1 MERIQRGIIM
11 PDKIFKDLE
20 EVSDEIISSDKKVTI
35 LYAFNATGKTR
46 LSMTF
51 KKKLNPATNSLEDV
65 GLSNKR
71 VLYFNAFTEDLFTWE
86 NDLDHDEN
94 RYLMYHINTAF
105 GKYIEDQSVDQLIN
119 DKFRS
124 FVNDNIF
131 VKFERVENT
140 DQMSVKFQRDD
151 ELIKISRGE
160 ERLFTWCVFMIIA
173 ENIVS
178 DLKEDKNNTDI
189 NSLDYIYIDDPVS
202 SLDDNHCISAAL
214 DLAKLIKDSDLKTP
228 EEKIN
233 GKSIKFVISTHHA
246 LFFEVLSNSIKNK
259 FKKANNIDPK
269 MIKVFEENIG
279 NRQGYVLKGTNNSPF
294 SYHLYIFKKL
304 KKAKYADLSKY
315 HFNLM
320 RNLLEKTALFLG
332 YSDYEALIP
341 QDSDKRSEFLKLL
354 NEYSHGTHP
363 DAESNMLTR
372 KEKLLLKSKFK
383 EFEKRFKW
391 K

>member
-94 RYLMYHINTAF
+94 RYLMYHTNTAF

-119 DKFRS
+119 QKFRS

-173 ENIVS
+173 ANIVS

-246 LFFEVLSNSIKNK
+246 LFFEVLSNSIKNN
-259 FKKANNIDPK
+259 FKKAKNIDPK

-279 NRQGYVLKGTNNSPF
+279 NKQGYVLKGELLVPF
-294 SYHLYIFKKL
+294 
-304 KKAKYADLSKY
+304 
-315 HFNLM
+315 
-320 RNLLEKTALFLG
+320 KT
-332 YSDYEALIP
+332 
-341 QDSDKRSEFLKLL
+341 
-354 NEYSHGTHP
+354 
-363 DAESNMLTR
+363 
-372 KEKLLLKSKFK
+372 
-383 EFEKRFKW
+383 
-391 K
+391 

>member
-294 SYHLYIFKKL
+294 SYHFYIFKKL

-372 KEKLLLKSKFK
+372 KEKLLLKSKFN

>member
-11 PDKIFKDLE
+11 PDKIFQDLE
-20 EVSDEIISSDKKVTI
+20 DVSDEIISSDKKVTI

-105 GKYIEDQSVDQLIN
+105 GKYIEDQSVDRLIN

-228 EEKIN
+228 KEKIN

-259 FKKANNIDPK
+259 FKKAKNIDPK

-279 NRQGYVLKGTNNSPF
+279 NKQGYVLKGTNNSPF
-294 SYHLYIFKKL
+294 SYHIYIFKKL

-383 EFEKRFKW
+383 EFEERFKW

>member
-11 PDKIFKDLE
+11 PDKIFQDLE
-20 EVSDEIISSDKKVTI
+20 DVSDEIISSDKKVTI

-105 GKYIEDQSVDQLIN
+105 GKYIEDQSVDRLIN

-228 EEKIN
+228 KEKIN

-246 LFFEVLSNSIKNK
+246 LF
-259 FKKANNIDPK
+259 
-269 MIKVFEENIG
+269 
-279 NRQGYVLKGTNNSPF
+279 
-294 SYHLYIFKKL
+294 
-304 KKAKYADLSKY
+304 
-315 HFNLM
+315 
-320 RNLLEKTALFLG
+320 
-332 YSDYEALIP
+332 
-341 QDSDKRSEFLKLL
+341 
-354 NEYSHGTHP
+354 
-363 DAESNMLTR
+363 
-372 KEKLLLKSKFK
+372 LKS
-383 EFEKRFKW
+383 
-391 K
+391 

>member
-11 PDKIFKDLE
+11 PDKIFQDLE

-279 NRQGYVLKGTNNSPF
+279 NKQGYVLKGTNNSPF
-294 SYHLYIFKKL
+294 SYHIYIFKKL

-383 EFEKRFKW
+383 EFEERFKW

>member
-1 MERIQRGIIM
+1 M
-11 PDKIFKDLE
+11 PDKIFQDLE
-20 EVSDEIISSDKKVTI
+20 DVSDEIISSDKKVTI

-105 GKYIEDQSVDQLIN
+105 GKYIEDQSVDRLIN

-228 EEKIN
+228 KEKIN

-259 FKKANNIDPK
+259 FKKAKNIDPK

-279 NRQGYVLKGTNNSPF
+279 NKQGYVLKGTNNSPF
-294 SYHLYIFKKL
+294 SYHIYIFKKL

-383 EFEKRFKW
+383 EFEERFKW